1 MRQLEKNLIGQM
13 LREQDGPFSTTGG
26 TQVKALAR
34 EWPEVVM
41 PAFGV
46 RAADARDALEIV
58 ATGAKPLP
66 DLLDTLKAIPAVGG
80 GVLLLVVLAEVGEMA
95 FKDGMKSARTTGN
108 VPVRRHGRDRD
119 CRTHINIYGRNEL
132 PASDTWLFHR
142 SPHNK
147 THSPDA
153 FSELSLLRGRRRCAS
168 LYGRFALNENK
179 RSYILTSHITMCIF
193 MCRG

>member
-1 MRQLEKNLIGQM
+1 MKTRLAMRQLEKNLIGQM

-108 VPVRRHGRDRD
+108 VPVRRQGRDRD
-119 CRTHINIYGRNEL
+119 CRAHIDIYWRNVL
-132 PASDTWLFHR
+132 PASGRGTGIERYITWRIHQTPSR
-142 SPHNK
+142 SFR
-147 THSPDA
+147 SCEGA
-153 FSELSLLRGRRRCAS
+153 GCARR
-168 LYGRFALNENK
+168 
-179 RSYILTSHITMCIF
+179 
-193 MCRG
+193 